1 MTDLKNI
8 NSWDLMKELKSRG
21 YYTDL
26 IFSPYDVESTL
37 QSLNDYRDDDNI
49 IVLTKDEWS
58 DILDSCFNTDWYSE
72 RMNEDVDAYILE
84 NYDNE
89 HYYQTKENTK
99 L

>member
-1 MTDLKNI
+1 MSDLKNI
-8 NSWDLMKELKSRG
+8 SSWDLMKELKSRG

-49 IVLTKDEWS
+49 IVLTKDEWC

-84 NYDNE
+84 YYDNE
-89 HYYQTKENTK
+89 HYYQKKENTK